1 MDNKEARSI
10 LKKWKNI
17 GKKGMT
23 EERLGYIEGWFHKED
38 VEAFNMGIEALMHTP
53 CYLDSPCEYQNPDIK
68 IPKHQCIV
76 WHPYAKVKPNEDKIY
91 LVTYHYVDCNGK
103 PTDATTYAE
112 FKKGHFHNVPRVTAW
127 TELLEPYRKEGA
139 KE

>member
-1 MDNKEARSI
+1 MTKEEAVHI
-10 LKKWKNI
+10 LRDSKPSTIMKE
-17 GKKGMT
+17 GKVF
-23 EERLGYIEGWFHKED
+23 ERVANVCIAIDMAIESLKR
-38 VEAFNMGIEALMHTP
+38 TP

-68 IPKHQCIV
+68 IQKHQCFV
-76 WHPYAKVKPNEDKIY
+76 WHPYAKVKPSENKIY

-127 TELLEPYRKEGA
+127 AELPEPYRKENA
-139 KE
+139 E